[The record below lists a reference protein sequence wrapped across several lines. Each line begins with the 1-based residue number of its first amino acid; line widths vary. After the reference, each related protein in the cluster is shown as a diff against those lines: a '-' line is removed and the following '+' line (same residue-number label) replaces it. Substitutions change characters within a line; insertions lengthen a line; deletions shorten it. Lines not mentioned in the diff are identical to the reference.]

1 MASGTLDIPQIGVA
15 GVPEDNNQAAPTQ
28 ILPSPP
34 SDSPH
39 LPPSPPSDNP
49 HLPTSPPSDNPHL
62 PPSPLG
68 HATSPTDNQGFLSL
82 STPILKSARNSLDA
96 IGSPSSHTSDTSS
109 LQPPPSPTL
118 SAHSTG
124 SIRFATSKVLRE
136 NNPEEHDGMSSL
148 KLLAPPPPHR
158 RKGSVATVSS
168 VDSSSTEQ
176 EYEDNQSFRLSP
188 VRSAHSDATSTLP
201 SPTHTHVDVVPHVPS
216 CPPSPASFI
225 RKTLHHV
232 RRSQSPSGETDTA
245 SETTRNDGQKGDNSD
260 TQRKRRELARP
271 AVLDLKQEADIDVH
285 PFAFKPL
292 QLASLVDPKSLETL
306 ESMGGVDAILR
317 GLDTQPTYGV
327 STKLGPPPSHAVSPD
342 PTSQD
347 FSESHAAEKDP
358 PKPNIMVTFP
368 AGVPQGL
375 QSTASLAGGS
385 GVSLPTAF
393 PSSEDVYKASI
404 EDRKRIFGQN
414 IVPQHPSKTL
424 VQLMWLALKDK
435 VLVR

>member
-1 MASGTLDIPQIGVA
+1 MASDDLDIPQIAVV
-15 GVPEDNNQAAPTQ
+15 GVPEDNNNATPTQ

-39 LPPSPPSDNP
+39 LPPSP
-49 HLPTSPPSDNPHL
+49 LGRATPP
-62 PPSPLG
+62 
-68 HATSPTDNQGFLSL
+68 ADNQGFLSL
-82 STPILKSARNSLDA
+82 PTPILKSPRNSLDA
-96 IGSPSSHTSDTSS
+96 VGSPSLHTSDTSS

-124 SIRFATSKVLRE
+124 SIRFAISTVLRE
-136 NNPEEHDGMSSL
+136 NNPEEHDGMTSL
-148 KLLAPPPPHR
+148 KLLAPPPPHHR
-158 RKGSVATVSS
+158 RKGSVTTVSS
-168 VDSSSTEQ
+168 VGSSSTEQ

-201 SPTHTHVDVVPHVPS
+201 SPTYTHVDVVPDVPS
-216 CPPSPASFI
+216 RSSSPASFI

-260 TQRKRRELARP
+260 IQCKRRELARP
-271 AVLDLKQEADIDVH
+271 VVLDLKQEADMDVH

-292 QLASLVDPKSLETL
+292 QLASLIDPKSLETL

-317 GLDTQPTYGV
+317 GLGTQPTYGV
-327 STKLGPPPSHAVSPD
+327 STKLGPPPSHTVSPD

-358 PKPNIMVTFP
+358 PKPNFMVTSP

-375 QSTASLAGGS
+375 QSTASLAGCS
-385 GVSLPTAF
+385 GMSLPTAF

-414 IVPQHPSKTL
+414 IDPQRASKTL
-424 VQLMWLALKDK
+424 LQLMWLSLKDK
-435 VLVR
+435 VLVC